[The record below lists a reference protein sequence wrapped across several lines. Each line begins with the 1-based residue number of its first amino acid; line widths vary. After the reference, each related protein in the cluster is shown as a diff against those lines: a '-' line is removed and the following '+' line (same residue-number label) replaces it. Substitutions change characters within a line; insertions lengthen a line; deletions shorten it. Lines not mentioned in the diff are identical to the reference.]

1 MEYKGYKLT
10 NIEQDEN
17 GEYVGVS
24 KKDGDMILCEGKTL
38 ALLKADFESAVDD
51 LLEVKADL

>member
-10 NIEQDEN
+10 NIEQDSN
-17 GEYVGVS
+17 GEFCGVS

-38 ALLKADFESAVDD
+38 DLLKADFESAVDE
-51 LLEVKADL
+51 LLEVKAEL